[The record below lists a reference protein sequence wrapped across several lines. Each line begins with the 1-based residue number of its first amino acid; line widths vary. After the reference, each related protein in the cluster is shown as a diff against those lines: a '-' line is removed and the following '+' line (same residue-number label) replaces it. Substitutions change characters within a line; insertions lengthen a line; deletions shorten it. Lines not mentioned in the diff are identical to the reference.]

1 MRLKVFIGLLFIGAI
16 TSFKWK
22 KPTNFIYPDEQKNW
36 VDSVYNSLTLEEKF
50 GQLFMV
56 AAYSNLGQK
65 HVDEISELVS
75 KYKIGGLIFM
85 QGGPYRQSVL
95 TNKYQALADVPLMIA
110 MDAEWGPSMRL
121 DSCTKFPRQMVLG
134 AMQNDSVMYE
144 MGAAAAEQL
153 KRIGVHINFAPVI
166 DVNSN
171 PNNPVIGTRS
181 FGENKHRVS
190 SLGIAYT
197 NGMQDNH
204 VMGVAKHFPGHGDT
218 GSDSHLTLPVLKH
231 SRQRMSDIELFPFRE
246 LFKAGVK
253 GVMVAH
259 LHVPVY
265 DDRKN
270 QATTLSKYVVTDLL
284 QEELGFKGLIFT
296 DALGMQGVAKFHKPG
311 EVDYLAYMAGNDVLL
326 FSEDVPTAVKKLKKA
341 YKRKKIT
348 EVNLEYRVK
357 KILEAKYWFGLQNY
371 KPIDYENLD
380 KDMNQ
385 TKFDAILDEIYFN
398 ATTLV
403 KNKKSIVPIQ
413 KLTDTKFASL
423 TIGESE
429 NEIFQT
435 MLDNYIPH
443 EHFTIADRKD
453 QKSFL
458 AMKSKLKDFDV
469 VTVSLRNMNNS
480 RKYNYGISTTTLK
493 FLNELEKSTNVVLVV
508 HGNGYALKNFE
519 NFNTVI
525 CTYDDKYAARKIAPQ
540 MIFGAA
546 PFRGKT
552 PVSASSTLKE
562 GTGIQTKSLNRL
574 AFTHP
579 ENTQLSSK
587 TLSWIDTICNVAVR
601 EKATPG
607 CQVIVAKDGKV
618 IFQKPYGYFTYDNKK
633 PVVNSTMYD
642 LASITKV
649 AATLQSVMYLQEKG
663 QIDLDQKASY
673 YLPELVGTNKEH
685 MYLKQIL
692 THQAGLTPWIPHW
705 KKTLDKQ
712 KKLDGTFYSEIP
724 DSLFTNYVCNDL
736 YCIKSSR
743 DSLWFWTI
751 ASELREPINLPKKK
765 RKRKKFKLEQ
775 YEFDY
780 KYSDLGFY
788 IMREI
793 VERVSKQPIEE
804 FVQEKF
810 YQNIGATSMGYLP
823 LNRFSK
829 DIITPTEDDKTF
841 RQQQIHGSVHDQGA
855 ALMYGVGGHAGLFSN
870 ALDLAK
876 LMQMNLQNGNYGGG
890 KYLRDSTVGR
900 FNTRYFL
907 DEDLPAG
914 QEGTKNRRG
923 LGWDKPVFEGE
934 RGGPTSNLV
943 SQSTYGHTGFTG
955 TAAWVDPEHNL
966 VYIFLSNRV
975 HPSAD
980 NKKLINGNYRTDIQE
995 IIYKSMIK

>member
-1 MRLKVFIGLLFIGAI
+1 MRLKVLIGLLIIGAI
-16 TSFKWK
+16 TGFKWK

-36 VDSVYNSLTLEEKF
+36 VDSVYNSLTLDEKF

-65 HVDEISELVS
+65 HVDGISELVS

-95 TNKYQALADVPLMIA
+95 TNKYQALAKVPLMIA

-197 NGMQDNH
+197 LGMQDNH

-218 GSDSHLTLPVLKH
+218 GSDSHLTLPVLNH
-231 SRQRMSDIELFPFRE
+231 SKQRMSDIELFPFRE

-259 LHVPVY
+259 LHVPIY
-265 DDRKN
+265 DNRKN

-284 QEELGFKGLIFT
+284 QKEMGFKGLIFT

-348 EVNLEYRVK
+348 EADLEYRVK
-357 KILEAKYWFGLQNY
+357 KILKSKYWFGLHNY
-371 KPIDYENLD
+371 KPLEFENLD
-380 KDMNQ
+380 EDMNQ
-385 TKFDAILDEIYFN
+385 VKFDAIIDEIYFN

-403 KNKKSIVPIQ
+403 KNEKNIVPIQ

-423 TIGESE
+423 TIGKPE
-429 NEIFQT
+429 NSIFQT

-443 EHFTIADRKD
+443 EHFVISDRKD

-458 AMKSKLKDFDV
+458 SMRSKLKDFDV

-493 FLNELEKSTNVVLVV
+493 FLNELEKSTNVILVV
-508 HGNGYALKNFE
+508 HGNGYALNNFE

-525 CTYDDKYAARKIAPQ
+525 CTYDDKESARKIAPQ
-540 MIFGAA
+540 LIFGAA
-546 PFRGKT
+546 SFRGKT

-562 GTGIQTKSLNRL
+562 GNGIETKSLNRL
-574 AFTHP
+574 AFTYP
-579 ENTQLSSK
+579 ENTQLNSK
-587 TLSWIDTICNVAVR
+587 MLAWIDTICNVAVR

-618 IFQKPYGYFTYDNKK
+618 IFQKPYGYFTYNNKK
-633 PVVNSTMYD
+633 PIENSTMYD

-649 AATLQSVMYLQEKG
+649 ASTLQSVMYLEERG
-663 QIDLDQKASY
+663 EIDTDQKASF
-673 YLPELVGTNKEH
+673 YLSELIGTNKEH
-685 MYLKQIL
+685 LTIKQML
-692 THQAGLTPWIPHW
+692 SHQAGLTPWMPHW
-705 KKTLDKQ
+705 RNTLNKE
-712 KKLDGTFYSEIP
+712 KKLDGTFYSTIP

-736 YCIKSSR
+736 YCIRSSR
-743 DSLWFWTI
+743 DSLWYWTI
-751 ASELREPINLPKKK
+751 TSKMREPVNMPTKK

-788 IMREI
+788 IIREL
-793 VERVSKQPIEE
+793 VERISKQPIEE

-823 LNRFSK
+823 LNRFDK
-829 DIITPTEDDKTF
+829 EIITPTENDKIF
-841 RQQQIHGSVHDQGA
+841 RKQQIQGTVHDQGA

-876 LMQMNLQNGNYGGG
+876 LMQMNLQNGTYGGDQ
-890 KYLRDSTVGR
+890 YLKDSTVNR

-907 DEDLPAG
+907 E
-914 QEGTKNRRG
+914 EENTNRRA
-923 LGWDKPVFEGE
+923 LGWDKPVFVGE

-943 SQSTYGHTGFTG
+943 SQSTFGHTGFTG

-975 HPSAD
+975 YPDAE
-980 NKKLINGNYRTDIQE
+980 NKKLIKGNYRTDIQE